1 MLKESRTPVLTLPYL
16 GAQRSICDIVSDT
29 AYTFVR
35 VTVIFVWAER
45 SVPPVFYKA
54 ESNAAK
60 NSCLLLLASD
70 YWKLRVRI
78 YFPKTNSI
86 L

>member
-1 MLKESRTPVLTLPYL
+1 MLKESRTPVLTLPHL
-16 GAQRSICDIVSDT
+16 GEQRSICDIVSDT

-54 ESNAAK
+54 ESK
-60 NSCLLLLASD
+60 CGKEFLPLAF
-70 YWKLRVRI
+70 V
-78 YFPKTNSI
+78 F
-86 L
+86 